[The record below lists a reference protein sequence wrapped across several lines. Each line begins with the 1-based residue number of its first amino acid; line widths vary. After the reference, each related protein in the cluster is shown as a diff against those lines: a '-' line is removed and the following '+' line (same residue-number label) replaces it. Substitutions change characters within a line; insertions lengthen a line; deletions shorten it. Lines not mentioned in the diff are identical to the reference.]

1 MASRKRF
8 AENVPGLLTSPMNK
22 DTSRIFVAATRMNDG
37 KTTTCLGL
45 TAALQTM
52 GLNVGYIKP
61 IAQRIVQSG
70 EDQVDEDTLL
80 IDGLFSL
87 DIPIAAMSPVAIGPE
102 FTKNYLEN
110 PNEIGPQLK
119 DKICRAFD
127 RAAYGKDIIVVEGS
141 GHAGVGSVFGAS
153 NADNAKVLGSKALI
167 VAAGGIGKPID
178 EIALNKALFDQSGVE
193 VVGVIL
199 NKVLPDKIDFIRD
212 FASRGLKKL
221 GIPLIGVVPLQETL
235 VYPNLDQVAEETKA
249 RWIHQPAGLRR
260 VRRVVIGAMSAR
272 RAAEYFRVNGT
283 LVIVPGDREDLLE
296 AFIEGGGAKS
306 LSGIILSNGLLPNDI
321 LMKKLTDAG
330 IPVAAVEAESFAVTA
345 RINNMTVKTMKQD
358 SDKIPIIEK
367 MIRESVDIPAL
378 LKSIKK

>member
-8 AENVPGLLTSPMNK
+8 AENIPGLLTSPMNK

-87 DIPIAAMSPVAIGPE
+87 DIPISAMSPVAIGPE

-306 LSGIILSNGLLPNDI
+306 LSGIILSNGLLPNDA

>member
-8 AENVPGLLTSPMNK
+8 ADNIPGLLSSPMNK

-119 DKICRAFD
+119 DRICRAFD

-249 RWIHQPAGLRR
+249 RWIHQPTGLRR

-306 LSGIILSNGLLPNDI
+306 LSGIILSNGLLPNDA

-345 RINNMTVKTMKQD
+345 RINNMTVKTMRQD

>member
-8 AENVPGLLTSPMNK
+8 ADNIPGLLSSPMNK

-37 KTTTCLGL
+37 KTTACLGL

-87 DIPIAAMSPVAIGPE
+87 DIPISAMSPIAVGPE

-119 DKICRAFD
+119 DRICRAFD

-221 GIPLIGVVPLQETL
+221 GVPLIGVVPLQETL

-306 LSGIILSNGLLPNDI
+306 LSGIILSNGLLPNDA

-345 RINNMTVKTMKQD
+345 RINNMTVKTMRQD

>member
-1 MASRKRF
+1 MASTKRF
-8 AENVPGLLTSPMNK
+8 ADNIPGLFTSPMNK

-70 EDQVDEDTLL
+70 DDQVDEDTLL

-87 DIPIAAMSPVAIGPE
+87 DIPISAMSPVAIGPE

-119 DKICRAFD
+119 DRICRAFD

-306 LSGIILSNGLLPNDI
+306 LSGIILSNGLLPNDA

-345 RINNMTVKTMKQD
+345 RINNMTVKTMRQD

>member
-8 AENVPGLLTSPMNK
+8 ADNIPGLLNSPMNK

-119 DKICRAFD
+119 DRICRAFD

-330 IPVAAVEAESFAVTA
+330 IPVAAVESESFAVTA
-345 RINNMTVKTMKQD
+345 RINNMTVKTMRQD

>member
-8 AENVPGLLTSPMNK
+8 AENIPGLLTSPMNK

>member
-8 AENVPGLLTSPMNK
+8 AENIPGLLTSPMNK

-306 LSGIILSNGLLPNDI
+306 LSGIILSNGLLPNDV

>member
-8 AENVPGLLTSPMNK
+8 ADNIPGLLSSPMNK

-37 KTTTCLGL
+37 KTTACLGL

-87 DIPIAAMSPVAIGPE
+87 DIPISAMSPIAVGPE

-119 DKICRAFD
+119 DRICRAFD

-321 LMKKLTDAG
+321 LMKRLTDAG

-345 RINNMTVKTMKQD
+345 RINNMTVKTMRQD

-378 LKSIKK
+378 LKAIKK